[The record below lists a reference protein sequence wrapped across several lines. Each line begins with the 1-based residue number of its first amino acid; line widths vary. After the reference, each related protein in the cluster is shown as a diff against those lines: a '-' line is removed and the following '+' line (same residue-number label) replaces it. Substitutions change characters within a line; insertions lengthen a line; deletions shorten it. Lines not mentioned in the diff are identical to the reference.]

1 MRGINLPELYRGI
14 EENEL
19 RVELD
24 KKALFAL
31 ASDTRMDILKSLQPN
46 RRTVSQLAEM
56 VGVDK
61 AAVHRHLKKL
71 EDGGFVKR
79 EEDHGFVYYGLS
91 WKARDILSPNENTK
105 IIVLI
110 TASIVLIGAVILLI
124 YMANP
129 GISGG
134 SSGIPAVQQTDQ
146 QASNSQDVSKSA
158 EPTGTNLLASLVPLF
173 ITIPISMVLILLSYR
188 RIVRPKQ
195 GDPPIEPEHYGEPLS
210 PDDD

>member
-1 MRGINLPELYRGI
+1 MRGINLPEPYRGL

-46 RRTVSQLAEM
+46 RRTVSQLAEL

-105 IIVLI
+105 IVVLI
-110 TASIVLIGAVILLI
+110 SASIVMIGAVILMI
-124 YMANP
+124 YLANP
-129 GISGG
+129 GLEGSGG
-134 SSGIPAVQQTDQ
+134 TQVVQQANQPGSDAGLT
-146 QASNSQDVSKSA
+146 KTT
-158 EPTGTNLLASLVPLF
+158 EPTATGGVSSLLPLF
-173 ITIPISMVLILLSYR
+173 LAVPISLVLILIAYR
-188 RIVRPKQ
+188 KSVRPKQ
-195 GDPPIEPEHYGEPLS
+195 GDPPVEPESYGEPD
-210 PDDD
+210 PREDD

>member
-1 MRGINLPELYRGI
+1 MRGINLLEPYPGV

-46 RRTVSQLAEM
+46 RRTVTQLAEM

-110 TASIVLIGAVILLI
+110 TASIVLIGAVILLF

-129 GISGG
+129 GFYGG
-134 SSGIPAVQQTDQ
+134 SSGTPVTQQADQ
-146 QASNSQDVSKSA
+146 QSSNGPNAPQSTETTA
-158 EPTGTNLLASLVPLF
+158 TNILSSFLPLF
-173 ITIPISMVLILLSYR
+173 IAVPISLILVLLAYR
-188 RIVRPKQ
+188 KIARPRQ
-195 GDPPIEPEHYGEPLS
+195 GSPSIEPESYGEPAS
-210 PDDD
+210 IEDD

>member
-1 MRGINLPELYRGI
+1 MRGINLPESYRGF
-14 EENEL
+14 EETEL

-105 IIVLI
+105 IVVLI
-110 TASIVLIGAVILLI
+110 TASVVFIGAVILMI
-124 YMANP
+124 YLANQ
-129 GISGG
+129 GIGGG
-134 SSGIPAVQQTDQ
+134 SQQTPVQADQ
-146 QASNSQDVSKSA
+146 QGYGPDQTRSA
-158 EPTGTNLLASLVPLF
+158 ESPSTSILSTLVPLF
-173 ITIPISMVLILLSYR
+173 IAVPISMVLVYLAYR
-188 RIVRPKQ
+188 KSVRPRQ
-195 GDPPIEPEHYGEPLS
+195 GDPAIEPESFGEP
-210 PDDD
+210 PARDDD